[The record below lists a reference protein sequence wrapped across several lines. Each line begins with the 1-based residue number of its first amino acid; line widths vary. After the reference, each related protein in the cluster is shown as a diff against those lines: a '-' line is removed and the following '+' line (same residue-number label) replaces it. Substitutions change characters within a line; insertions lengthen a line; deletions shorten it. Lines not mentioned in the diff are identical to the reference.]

1 MQIKTMNT
9 YKKQKN
15 ITSRTREDIVGT
27 ASHLFSEYIYSGI
40 SMSDIAKKLNIIK
53 ADIIK
58 AALYYYFKSKD
69 EIYREILDKIFF
81 KLKSSE

>member
-53 ADIIK
+53 A
-58 AALYYYFKSKD
+58 ALYYYFKSKD